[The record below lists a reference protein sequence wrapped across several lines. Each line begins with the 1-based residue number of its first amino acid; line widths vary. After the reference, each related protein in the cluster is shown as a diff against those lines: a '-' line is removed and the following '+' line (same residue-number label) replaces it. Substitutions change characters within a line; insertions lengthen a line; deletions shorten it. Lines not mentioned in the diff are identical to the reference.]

1 MGNKGGKEAN
11 AAEPQNEPV
20 PEDNAEEAGGG
31 MVDNPQV
38 IGVTADPG
46 FGVDEDDMQD
56 IHKVSSAGSSLAYG
70 IVFDGHGSE
79 GLAVADK
86 CQEAVVEAINST
98 GDSASMKEYGDAV
111 AEALKSLNAKF
122 VSKEVDVDT
131 SQSGATG
138 TIILMG
144 KEEVCSVHVGA
155 ASAILGVKG
164 NQDSSLQAQ
173 TLFKNHLVT
182 VPEEKSRI
190 EEAGGIVKQ
199 VVLENVGGVGHECVW
214 FGAKHPDKSS
224 KKPGLKVSRVLG
236 NEEANL
242 VGVSGI
248 PEVNVTKKED
258 KYQFLVVASEGLWE
272 KVTHQEAVDEVL
284 KTNCAQVASKLLAD
298 LASRRWEEDW
308 TGENTTVIVYRFD
321 VK

>member
-1 MGNKGGKEAN
+1 MGNKQGKGEA
-11 AAEPQNEPV
+11 APEPQNDPV
-20 PEDNAEEAGGG
+20 PEDAAEVGGI
-31 MVDNPQV
+31 VDDPQV

-56 IHKVSSAGSSLAYG
+56 IHKVSSAGAIAYG
-70 IVFDGHGSE
+70 VVFDGHGTE

-86 CQEAVVEAINST
+86 CQEAVVEAIASVGEG
-98 GDSASMKEYGDAV
+98 GDMKAYGDAV
-111 AEALKSLNAKF
+111 ATSLTALNAKF
-122 VSKEVDVDT
+122 ASKEIDVDT
-131 SQSGATG
+131 AQSGATG
-138 TIILMG
+138 TVILMG
-144 KEEVCSVHVGA
+144 EKQVCSVHVGA
-155 ASAILGVKG
+155 ASAILGVEG
-164 NQDSSLQAQ
+164 NQDNSLKA
-173 TLFKNHLVT
+173 TPLFKNHLVT

-214 FGAKHPDKSS
+214 FGAKHPDKST

-242 VGVSGI
+242 VGVNAI
-248 PEVNVTKKED
+248 PEVNVIDREE
-258 KYQFLVVASEGLWE
+258 KYRFLVVASEGLWE
-272 KVTHQEAVDEVL
+272 KVTHQEAVDEVS

-298 LASRRWEEDW
+298 LASKRWEEDW

-321 VK
+321 IK

>member
-1 MGNKGGKEAN
+1 MGNKQGKGGD
-11 AAEPQNEPV
+11 AEPQNDPT
-20 PEDNAEEAGGG
+20 PEETPDEGGG

-56 IHKVSSAGSSLAYG
+56 IHKVSSQGGLAYG
-70 IVFDGHGSE
+70 IIFDGHGPE
-79 GLAVADK
+79 GLAVSDK
-86 CQEAVVEAINST
+86 CQEAVVEAINSV
-98 GDSASMKEYGDAV
+98 GEGGEMKAYGEAV
-111 AEALKSLNAKF
+111 AAGLTALNAKF
-122 VSKEVDVDT
+122 VAKEADIDT

-144 KEEVCSVHVGA
+144 ESQVCSVHVGA
-155 ASAILGVKG
+155 ASAILGVQG
-164 NQDSSLQAQ
+164 NQAGLQSQ
-173 TLFKNHLVT
+173 PLFTNHLVT
-182 VPEEKSRI
+182 IPAEKSRI

-199 VVLENVGGVGHECVW
+199 IVLENVGGVGHECVW

-236 NEEANL
+236 NDEANM
-242 VGVSGI
+242 VGVCGI
-248 PEVNVTKKED
+248 PEVNAVSKED
-258 KYQFLVVASEGLWE
+258 KYQFLIVASEGLWE
-272 KVTHQEAVDEVL
+272 KVTHQEAVDCCT
-284 KTNCAQVASKLLAD
+284 KTNCAQVSSKLLAD
-298 LASRRWEEDW
+298 LASARWEEDW

>member
-1 MGNKGGKEAN
+1 MGNKQGKTDNNEP
-11 AAEPQNEPV
+11 EPQNEPV
-20 PEDNAEEAGGG
+20 PEAKEGG

-56 IHKVSSAGSSLAYG
+56 IHKVSSTGGLSYG
-70 IVFDGHGSE
+70 VVFDGHGPE

-86 CQEAVVEAINST
+86 CQEAAVEAINGL
-98 GDSASMKEYGDAV
+98 GDNTDVKAFGDAISASLI
-111 AEALKSLNAKF
+111 ALNDQFASMDL
-122 VSKEVDVDT
+122 DT
-131 SQSGATG
+131 MQSGATG

-144 KEEVCSVHVGA
+144 EKQVCSVHVGA

-164 NQDSSLQAQ
+164 NQDSVQAQ
-173 TLFKNHLVT
+173 ALFKNHLVT

-190 EEAGGIVKQ
+190 EEAGGVVKQ

-236 NEEANL
+236 NEEANM
-242 VGVSGI
+242 VGVIGK
-248 PEVNVTKKED
+248 PELNVVEKED
-258 KYQFLVVASEGLWE
+258 RYKFLIVASEGLWE
-272 KVTHQEAVDEVL
+272 KVTHQEAVETCA
-284 KTNCAQVASKLLAD
+284 KTNCGQMASKMLAD
-298 LASRRWEEDW
+298 LASERWAEDW
-308 TGENTTVIVYRFD
+308 TGENTTIIVYRFD
-321 VK
+321 V